1 VDNLRQQLGRNIS
14 YGLVVGACLGLM
26 SVINGPAALNLS
38 IVLGATIGGALG
50 GAVLFV
56 LAAAVWRILFR

>member
-1 VDNLRQQLGRNIS
+1 MDNPRQQLRRNIS

-26 SVINGPAALNLS
+26 SVLNGQAVLNVS
-38 IVLGATIGGALG
+38 IVLGATVGGALG

-56 LAAAVWRILFR
+56 LAAAVWRVLFR